1 MNPPQFERFS
11 TCFPSI
17 IQCYENA
24 NCGKKTSKSELPRDS
39 LFFFRWLAGLNGLS
53 FCSLQ
58 LHFLSKWSFDDD
70 AIDQASAIWTAS
82 DGLLVWPQLA
92 SYCFGRA
99 ADLSYVH
106 KATAVTIIRA
116 KLNPTE
122 DIGVDL
128 DTKFI
133 RYFRVISE
141 SSSSHY

>member
-1 MNPPQFERFS
+1 MW
-11 TCFPSI
+11 
-17 IQCYENA
+17 
-24 NCGKKTSKSELPRDS
+24 CGLY
-39 LFFFRWLAGLNGLS
+39 GLS

-82 DGLLVWPQLA
+82 DGLLVWPQLP

-116 KLNPTE
+116 KLSPTKHN
-122 DIGVDL
+122 GVDL
-128 DTKFI
+128 EEDSDL
-133 RYFRVISE
+133 YFRAISE
-141 SSSSHY
+141 SSGIRQQVVL